1 MIQPCQNYF
10 RQIKMVRD
18 AMKVIAAVT
27 NDTFDKKETC
37 SNLHLRIKHVLAVIV
52 GDSNANDTILLR
64 ECKKI

>member
-1 MIQPCQNYF
+1 MA
-10 RQIKMVRD
+10 RD

-52 GDSNANDTILLR
+52 GDSNANDDSIA
-64 ECKKI
+64 